1 MTPAPGSPNTKAQE
15 SLPGTRGVT
24 IAIPARKFDM
34 DPTLRLSTT
43 CAGLKD
49 ARREFDIPVERSFFN
64 KSEAPKTSDNQVPV
78 KSVFGL
84 QLVIP
89 KLPKECEGTY
99 VVMIPASI
107 TIKAED
113 DDDGPANKR
122 AKKDRSRGGRVK

>member
-1 MTPAPGSPNTKAQE
+1 
-15 SLPGTRGVT
+15 
-24 IAIPARKFDM
+24 M
-34 DPTLRLSTT
+34 DPTLRLGPNSSPVR
-43 CAGLKD
+43 AGLKD
-49 ARREFDIPVERSFFN
+49 ARCEFDIPVERSFFN
-64 KSEAPKTSDNQVPV
+64 KSEAPQTSDNQVPV